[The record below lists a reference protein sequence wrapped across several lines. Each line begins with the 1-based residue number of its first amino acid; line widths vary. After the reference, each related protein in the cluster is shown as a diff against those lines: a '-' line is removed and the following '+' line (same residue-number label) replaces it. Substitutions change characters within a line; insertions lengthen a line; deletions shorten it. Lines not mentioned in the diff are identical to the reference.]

1 MFGSLGVRRGREGLE
16 VGPQLVQLK
25 TMQGGVMALRPRH
38 APLGTDPGGPR
49 GPGAACDRDVE

>member
-25 TMQGGVMALRPRH
+25 TAQGGVMALRPRR
-38 APLGTDPGGPR
+38 APLGTDSAGPT